1 VSGLNNLFRAEVL
14 LHKSAV
20 AQSPVLIKRARLIG
34 TLAWVAIL
42 LLLTAVTALF
52 FIPYK
57 ETESARGILEPVN
70 GIQKLVSP
78 VSARV
83 RDIHI
88 VPGQHV
94 SRNQILVTLTTSV
107 LGPGGTRQLEFQLER
122 LRKNRELLQQEQ
134 ALSQQLNQAQK
145 HQSSAAIS
153 NLKNGLQLA
162 RDEAVTFQA
171 KLVLSNTSLD
181 SLGEL
186 LAESGIAQ
194 AQYDQQKIA
203 HLELRHQQQLLQ
215 QRQLQLSGQLD
226 EMISESTKL
235 DLGFELATLSF
246 ENRLG
251 GLDSQI
257 SELIDRELVTVVAEA
272 DGVVADIAVVLGS
285 SVIPSQPLVY
295 VNPHANELQAVL
307 YVSSSVLGKIAPGQ
321 PLLLSYDAFD
331 HAQYGRYDA
340 TVTLIGQAGLDPRE
354 HRIPVPGIHEAV
366 FKVLAVP
373 DQEYVEGPDTYRLQP
388 GLLLTGEFI
397 STELSLIQYI
407 LKPILRLRG
416 KVL

>member
-1 VSGLNNLFRAEVL
+1 
-14 LHKSAV
+14 
-20 AQSPVLIKRARLIG
+20 LIKRARLIG

-307 YVSSSVLGKIAPGQ
+307 YV
-321 PLLLSYDAFD
+321 
-331 HAQYGRYDA
+331 
-340 TVTLIGQAGLDPRE
+340 
-354 HRIPVPGIHEAV
+354 
-366 FKVLAVP
+366 
-373 DQEYVEGPDTYRLQP
+373 
-388 GLLLTGEFI
+388 
-397 STELSLIQYI
+397 
-407 LKPILRLRG
+407 
-416 KVL
+416 